1 MVFFQ
6 NKVDLEKHAF
16 LYLDCTGL
24 CLIAYCRNFQYKMS
38 YRKIIDCEM
47 SGIISADTY
56 CRALK
61 HYENMGDVFSCRFI
75 YNMTIDVCI
84 SVFGSGRQHNT

>member
-6 NKVDLEKHAF
+6 NKVDFQKHAGLH
-16 LYLDCTGL
+16 LYRSGL
-24 CLIAYCRNFQYKMS
+24 GLIAYCRNFQYKMS

-47 SGIISADTY
+47 SGIISADTD

-75 YNMTIDVCI
+75 NNMTIDVCI
-84 SVFGSGRQHNT
+84 CIFSSGRQHNT